1 MNPILRE
8 STQFFSR
15 FQQDFN
21 NLFRSFSDRPSSFLD
36 EDSNVVTSQWVPS
49 VNIRESDSEFLISV
63 DIPGVNAKDV
73 EVSMDN
79 GILSIKGERKLE
91 KSEDYN
97 GYHRSE
103 CAQGSFYRRFSLPDS
118 ADPDKIVAKD
128 RDGVLTITLGKRE
141 TSKPKLINIQP

>member
-8 STQFFSR
+8 PAQFFGR

-21 NLFRSFSDRPSSFLD
+21 NLFRSFSERPSSFLD
-36 EDSNVVTSQWVPS
+36 EDSNVITSQWVPS
-49 VNIRESDSEFLISV
+49 VNIRESDSDFLISA

-91 KSEDYN
+91 KNEDYN
-97 GYHRSE
+97 GYHRTE

-141 TSKPKLINIQP
+141 TSKPKLINIQS